1 MNFAVQMSNTSY
13 TPIVNAWQ
21 GYSYTFGAMDINT
34 STFKATCSNGSSY
47 TDVNRVNA
55 IVFGDTT

>member
-1 MNFAVQMSNTSY
+1 MNFGVSMSNTNY
-13 TPIVNAWQ
+13 APVVNAWH
-21 GYSYTFGAMDINT
+21 GYAYTFGAMDINT

-47 TDVNRVNA
+47 VDVNRVNA